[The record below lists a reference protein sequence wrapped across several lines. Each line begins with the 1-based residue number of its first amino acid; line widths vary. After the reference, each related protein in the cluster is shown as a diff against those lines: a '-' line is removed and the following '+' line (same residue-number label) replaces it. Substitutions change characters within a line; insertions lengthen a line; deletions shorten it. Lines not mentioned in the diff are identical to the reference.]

1 MPDDTNDPALE
12 AEIRALFAERA
23 SLADAIQLDI
33 DERAAA
39 LGGAPSNRRRPL
51 AVLTAFALAAAA
63 ITAVVFI
70 GRQSPPETSV
80 RTVTPIEA
88 LALVQQGSDRSR
100 NATNFAFSSTLE
112 ISGIPEGASCQ
123 VASATTTGRVDVAQ
137 GLTEAERDGST
148 VSVSDGSTI
157 YVRSDVLPSS
167 FGLTKPWTK
176 VTREQRSLIGPDLEK
191 AGVASFY
198 SLFIFEES
206 LDPTNLLET
215 LQGAAASVE
224 TIGVED
230 VGGAATHVV
239 VRLDP
244 VRFNELM
251 NASLDRRIETEKTAG
266 TTDDASEQS
275 QRSSTIAPQDVPV
288 VDAWIGDDGYVHQLR
303 LRDEP
308 NTTTGTTTGTPVPP
322 GGPIFALTMTF
333 TDYDSAPLQV
343 GVPPSDQTGDAG
355 SIPAGA
361 LDPMAPFTQTCAA
374 VPAEAV
380 PPQDFADCL
389 RADYL
394 ERVGAKTVD
403 EVLSSTDPAGLGI
416 YGAVGPGFGIGCGP
430 AVAVPPGMTIPPEAC
445 PPISIPPAGDGTPT
459 LSIPPCETVY
469 VPVECVPGSIALD
482 PAASVPPTLTP
493 IESVCVPCPSF
504 GAPSTTTT
512 APATPTTT
520 LPPATTTDAPS
531 TEVLVP
537 ATGGCEPA
545 DQAAVQACVDAMATW
560 EPPPS
565 NEPSAPPVP
574 PECVAILTPDMTI
587 PPGGTP

>member
-23 SLADAIQLDI
+23 SLADAIQLDV

-39 LGGAPSNRRRPL
+39 LGGTPSHRRRPL

-112 ISGIPEGASCQ
+112 MSGIPEGASCQ
-123 VASATTTGRVDVAQ
+123 VARATTTGRVDVAE
-137 GLTEAERDGST
+137 GLTETERDGST
-148 VSVSDGSTI
+148 VSVSDRSTI

-167 FGLTKPWTK
+167 FGLTSPWTK
-176 VTREQRSLIGPDLEK
+176 VTRQQRSLIGPDLEK

-251 NASLDRRIETEKTAG
+251 KASLDRRIQEEKDAG
-266 TTDDASEQS
+266 TIDDASEQS
-275 QRSSTIAPQDVPV
+275 MGSSTVAPQDVPV

-303 LRDEP
+303 LRNEP
-308 NTTTGTTTGTPVPP
+308 NTTTGTLVPS

-333 TDYDSAPLQV
+333 TAYDNAPLQV
-343 GVPPSDQTGDAG
+343 GVPPADQTGDAG
-355 SIPAGA
+355 SIPASA

-389 RADYL
+389 RADYQ

-403 EVLSSTDPAGLGI
+403 EVLSSTDPSGLGV
-416 YGAVGPGFGIGCGP
+416 YGAVGPGFGDGCGP
-430 AVAVPPGMTIPPEAC
+430 AVPAPPGATIPPEAC
-445 PPISIPPAGDGTPT
+445 PPLSIPPADDGAPT
-459 LSIPPCETVY
+459 LSIPTCEAVH
-469 VPVECVPGSIALD
+469 VPVDCLPGSVSVD
-482 PAASVPPTLTP
+482 PAASVPTSPPSTMTP
-493 IESVCVPCPSF
+493 IELACLPCPSF

-512 APATPTTT
+512 TPATPTTT

-531 TEVLVP
+531 TGVHVP
-537 ATGGCEPA
+537 ATSGCEPA

-565 NEPSAPPVP
+565 NDPSAPPVP